1 MQIVEKNRGNLIT
14 KTTTTII
21 NKTHK
26 MTKYISFL
34 TLIVCISCQSKK
46 SIIEENVSVE
56 ISVYENSGVK
66 KATAMPILKSNNK
79 LNTYKMRFEYLL
91 MNVSEMHQ
99 PNGVNER
106 TEIWNLY
113 PDTIKLKR
121 LYLDKFIQ
129 DLKLVKYFEET
140 MAPIANPDLEITKTI
155 SQEELMEVA
164 SKFFYCDKLLPD
176 TIVQSH
182 VCIGINGIKEAQW
195 DNDYTIL
202 AAFCYEA
209 IFNDLDKDTS
219 QINKAYKI
227 EKQIACEQYRKSI
240 TSLDQY
246 LEDVRL
252 ELFSRMK
259 INDILKQKLLLH
271 YELNKNNL
279 AFKIIN

>member
-1 MQIVEKNRGNLIT
+1 
-14 KTTTTII
+14 
-21 NKTHK
+21 
-26 MTKYISFL
+26 MTKYLSI
-34 TLIVCISCQSKK
+34 LILIFCISCQNKK
-46 SIIEENVSVE
+46 SIIKENVSLE
-56 ISVYENSGVK
+56 ISIYEDDGVK
-66 KATAMPILKSNNK
+66 KASAMPVLNSNSELSK
-79 LNTYKMRFEYLL
+79 YKKRFEYLL

-99 PNGVNER
+99 PTGVKER

-140 MAPIANPDLEITKTI
+140 NAPIANPDLKITKTFN
-155 SQEELMEVA
+155 QVELMKVA
-164 SKFFYCDKLLPD
+164 SKFFYCDQILPD

-182 VCIGINGIKEAQW
+182 VCIGINGIKEAKW
-195 DNDYTIL
+195 DRDYTLL

-209 IFNDLDKDTS
+209 IFDDLDKDSS
-219 QINKAYKI
+219 QIDETYSS
-227 EKQIACEQYRKSI
+227 EKKLACEQFRKDI
-240 TSLDQY
+240 TSLDKY

-252 ELFSRMK
+252 DLFSRME
-259 INDILKQKLLLH
+259 NNAILKQKLLLY